1 VYQRRLVNPRARI
14 VRVARRL
21 DVDDNTTYIIVDV
34 RKAKKLLSS
43 GVWVVKLFRVSNRD
57 IEKLVEMQSR
67 DSYVVI
73 Y

>member
-1 VYQRRLVNPRARI
+1 MRRLVNPRARV

-21 DVDDNTTYIIVDV
+21 DVEDNTTYIILDT

-67 DSYVVI
+67 SNYVVI